1 MKKIKLT
8 EKDLTRIIKR
18 VIKEH
23 EMNWYDKLK
32 VKLKGISDEQM
43 EYNEEHNLPLDWQ
56 GSKEGYHEYITK
68 KEFPSG
74 SN

>member
-8 EKDLTRIIKR
+8 EKDLTRIIQK

-23 EMNWYDKLK
+23 EMGWYDKLK

-43 EYNEEHNLPLDWQ
+43 EYNEEHNLPLDWR

>member
-1 MKKIKLT
+1 MKKIRIT
-8 EKDLTRIIKR
+8 EEDLTRIIKR
-18 VIKEH
+18 VIEEH
-23 EMNWYDKLK
+23 EYSWIDTIKS
-32 VKLKGISDEQM
+32 KLKGVSEEQK
-43 EYNEEHNLPLDWQ
+43 EYNEKHNLPLDWR